1 MGQAET
7 EKLTQMV
14 FGAGLGRA
22 ISSIAELGVADQIEA
37 GSPQPIE
44 SLARATGAHERSLYR
59 ILRFL
64 ASHGIFRETGNRSF
78 EHTPLSYCLR
88 SNAEG
93 SFRAAARI
101 GHRISSFWDG
111 LHHSAIT
118 GESGFTRV
126 FGQPLFDYLGTHP
139 DVAPI
144 FDGAM
149 AAIHGHETPAMLDA
163 YDFSDHCVLADVG
176 GGNGSLIA
184 ATLQRY
190 PKLKGILFD
199 LDHVIRRTRE
209 SLQASGIEDRC
220 SLIEGNFFESL
231 PGGAETYLFRHIIHD
246 WSDEQSVQILKNC
259 RKVIP
264 KTGRLLIIE
273 AVVPTGNEPSLAKE
287 FDMVMLVL
295 PGGIE
300 RTEEEYR
307 ILLEKAGFQLRSV
320 TPTRSAVSIVEGTPV
335 G

>member
-1 MGQAET
+1 MAQAET

-14 FGAGLGRA
+14 FGAGLSRA
-22 ISSIAELGVADQIEA
+22 ISTIAELGVADQIEP

-44 SLARATGAHERSLYR
+44 SLARVTGAHERSLYR

-64 ASHGIFRETGNRSF
+64 ASHGIFQEKDNRHF
-78 EHTPLSYCLR
+78 DHTPLSHCLR
-88 SNAEG
+88 SDAEG
-93 SFRAAARI
+93 SFRSAAQIA
-101 GHRISSFWDG
+101 HRISSYWDG

-118 GESGFTRV
+118 GESGFTKV
-126 FGQPLFDYLGTHP
+126 FAQPLFDYLGTHP

-144 FDGAM
+144 FDAAM
-149 AAIHGHETPAMLDA
+149 VAIHGHETPAMLDA
-163 YDFSDHCVLADVG
+163 YDFSAVRVLADIG

-190 PKLKGILFD
+190 PKLKGLLFE

-209 SLQASGIEDRC
+209 SLKAYGVEDRC

-231 PGGAETYLFRHIIHD
+231 PSGADTYLFRHIIHD
-246 WSDEQSVQILKNC
+246 WSDEQSIQILSNC

-264 KTGRLLIIE
+264 NNGRLLIVE
-273 AVVPTGNEPSLAKE
+273 AVVPTGNESSLAKV

-300 RTEEEYR
+300 RTEEEYKV
-307 ILLEKAGFQLRSV
+307 LLEQAGFQLSSV
-320 TPTRSAVSIVEGTPV
+320 TPTTSVVSIVEGKPM
-335 G
+335 